1 MPADLPGTGADGAEA
16 MVAMSDGVELSVT
29 LGFPPADP
37 GSAAAPASLQPGHRR
52 FPVVLDCHP
61 YRKDDLFSVHSQALN
76 QYFNDRGFV
85 TARLDVRGTGRS
97 RGTVPA
103 SEYSE
108 TEISDCVAVIDWLA
122 RQPWSNGSVGMW
134 GISWSA
140 INTLLVAARR
150 PEALKACIAV
160 HPSDELFARDI
171 HYIDGLLHYDLYD
184 LSIDLLNA
192 ITPGPDFA
200 LDEELLADR
209 FDQPPWMATVLQ
221 HQSNDGYWR
230 NRSLAPRY
238 DRIACPVFLVGGWYD
253 GYHECVFQLLDAL
266 KVPVQA
272 CVGPWTHV
280 LPNMGGPGDPIDWL
294 AQAADWWDRWLR
306 DDRPLAG
313 PQTRQPDRR
322 VQLYARSW
330 HPPVSEPAALTGS
343 WRTITEWPV
352 PGMKNQCF
360 TLGGGQLRADTGN
373 SHVVDED
380 TNRRGGRAEIICV
393 DSPPWIGAEVGHWWG
408 DVAENQAPLDA
419 ECVTFDSP
427 PVTEAVEILG
437 GPVLRL
443 VTESASGTHLFAR
456 LEDVAPDGQVTLVTG
471 AGTAAC
477 RGQAGPAELELA
489 LHWTSWRFEPQ
500 HKIRLALST
509 ALWPMFWPAART
521 GPVDIHVGEPASA
534 CLSLPIPPP
543 SWGTSEAP
551 PVPRSHGHE
560 PRGAWSRPIPRWDL
574 ELNDRSARLTWATGG
589 SSDLG
594 FATMTSSQRLVF
606 SVSGTPDTE
615 ASAAGAAAM
624 TVDLPGQKLTWRI
637 ETGLQSAG
645 LRYSFRFRRQLMRD
659 GELIRERSWDY
670 GIPRAVK

>member
-1 MPADLPGTGADGAEA
+1 
-16 MVAMSDGVELSVT
+16 MSDGVELSVT
-29 LGFPPADP
+29 LRFPPAAPAGAAVP
-37 GSAAAPASLQPGHRR
+37 GSSHPGQRR

-61 YRKDDLFSVHSQALN
+61 YRKDDLFSVHGQALYE
-76 QYFNDRGFV
+76 YFAVRGFV

-97 RGTVPA
+97 GGTVPA

-140 INTLLVAARR
+140 INTLLVAARQ
-150 PEALKACIAV
+150 PGPLKACIAV

-171 HYIDGLLHYDLYD
+171 HYIDGLLHYDLYE

-200 LDEELLADR
+200 LGEEVLADR

-253 GYHECVFQLLDAL
+253 GYHECVFHLLDKL

-280 LPNMGGPGDPIDWL
+280 LPNMGGPGDPVDWL

-306 DDRPLAG
+306 DDALTE
-313 PQTRQPDRR
+313 PQTRQPERR

-330 HPPVSEPAALTGS
+330 HPPGGDQAALTGA

-352 PGMKNQCF
+352 PETRNQCF
-360 TLGGGQLRADTGN
+360 TLSGGRLWADTGN
-373 SHVVDED
+373 SPAVGDHADGPDGE
-380 TNRRGGRAEIICV
+380 AEIICV
-393 DSPPWIGAEVGHWWG
+393 DSPPWIGSEVGHWWG
-408 DVAENQAPLDA
+408 DLAEDQAPLDSQ
-419 ECVTFDSP
+419 CVTFDSP
-427 PVTEAVEILG
+427 PITEPVEILG
-437 GPVLRL
+437 APMLRL
-443 VTESASGTHLFAR
+443 ITESAPGTHLFAR
-456 LEDVAPDGQVTLVTG
+456 LEDVAPDGRVTLVTG
-471 AGTAAC
+471 AGTAAG
-477 RGQAGPAELELA
+477 RSETGSAELQLA
-489 LHWTSWRFEPQ
+489 LHWTSWRFEPS
-500 HKIRLALST
+500 HRIRLALST

-521 GPVDIHVGEPASA
+521 GPVSIHAGDPATA

-543 SWGTSEAP
+543 RWGTSEAP
-551 PVPRSHGHE
+551 PILPSHGHE
-560 PRGAWSRPIPRWDL
+560 PRGAWSRPTPTWDL
-574 ELNDRSARLTWATGG
+574 EHHDRSARLTWATGS

-594 FATMTSSQRLVF
+594 FATMTSTQRLVF
-606 SVSGTPDTE
+606 SVAGMPDTE
-615 ASAAGAAAM
+615 ASAAGDAAI
-624 TVDLPGQKLTWRI
+624 TVGLPSHELTWRI
-637 ETGLQSAG
+637 DTWLDSAG
-645 LRYSFRFRRQLMRD
+645 ERYSFRFRRQLIRD
-659 GELIRERSWDY
+659 GELIRERSWEFR
-670 GIPRAVK
+670 IPRAAK

>member
-1 MPADLPGTGADGAEA
+1 MPADLPGTGPGEAEA
-16 MVAMSDGVELSVT
+16 MVPMSDGVELSVT
-29 LGFPPADP
+29 LRFPPADP
-37 GSAAAPASLQPGHRR
+37 GSAAAPAPPHIGQRG

-61 YRKDDLFSVHSQALN
+61 YRKDDLFSVHSQALY

-108 TEISDCVAVIDWLA
+108 TEIGDCVAVIDWLA
-122 RQPWSNGSVGMW
+122 RQPWSSGSVGMW

-150 PEALKACIAV
+150 PGALKACIAV
-160 HPSDELFARDI
+160 HPSDELFTRDI
-171 HYIDGLLHYDLYD
+171 HYIDGLLHYDLYE

-221 HQSNDGYWR
+221 HQSNDGSWR

-253 GYHECVFQLLDAL
+253 GYHECVFQLLDKL
-266 KVPVQA
+266 KAPVQA

-280 LPNMGGPGDPIDWL
+280 LPNMGGPGEPIDWL

-306 DDRPLAG
+306 GDRPPPG
-313 PQTRQPDRR
+313 PETSQPDRR
-322 VQLYARSW
+322 VQLYTRDW
-330 HPPVSEPAALTGS
+330 HPPGSDQAALTGS
-343 WRTITEWPV
+343 WRTTAEWPV
-352 PGMKNQCF
+352 PEMKDQFF
-360 TLGGGQLRADTGN
+360 TLSGGQLWADTGN
-373 SHVVDED
+373 SRAADD
-380 TNRRGGRAEIICV
+380 DMNGPGGKAEIIHV
-393 DSPPWIGAEVGHWWG
+393 DSPPWIGTEVGHWWG
-408 DVAENQAPLDA
+408 DIAENQAPLDA
-419 ECVTFDSP
+419 ECVTFDTP
-427 PVTEAVEILG
+427 PITAAVEILG
-437 GPVLRL
+437 APVLRL
-443 VTESASGTHLFAR
+443 VAESKPGTHLFAR
-456 LEDVAPDGQVTLVTG
+456 LEDVAPDGRVTLVTG
-471 AGTAAC
+471 AGTAC
-477 RGQAGPAELELA
+477 RSQGAPAGLKLA

-500 HKIRLALST
+500 HQIRLALST
-509 ALWPMFWPAART
+509 ALWPMFWPAVRT
-521 GPVDIHVGEPASA
+521 GPVSIHVGDPAMA

-543 SWGTSEAP
+543 HWGTSEAP
-551 PVPRSHGHE
+551 PAPRSHGQE
-560 PRGAWSRPIPRWDL
+560 SRGAWSRPTPRWDL
-574 ELNDRSARLTWATGG
+574 ELNDHRACLTWATGG

-606 SVSGTPDTE
+606 AVAGMPDTE
-615 ASAAGAAAM
+615 ASAAGDAAM
-624 TVDLPGQKLTWRI
+624 TVDLPGHQLSWQI
-637 ETGLQSAG
+637 ETGLRSA
-645 LRYSFRFRRQLMRD
+645 REKYSFRFRRRLIRD

-670 GIPRAVK
+670 GIPRIVT

>member
-1 MPADLPGTGADGAEA
+1 MRADPVRTDPSGAEA
-16 MVAMSDGVELSVT
+16 MVPVSDGVELSVM
-29 LGFPPADP
+29 LRFPPAAPD
-37 GSAAAPASLQPGHRR
+37 GSAAPGGFHPGHRR
-52 FPVVLDCHP
+52 FPVILDCHP
-61 YRKDDLFSVHSQALN
+61 YRKDDLFSVHGQVLYE
-76 QYFNDRGFV
+76 YFANRGFV

-122 RQPWSNGSVGMW
+122 GQPWSNGSVGMW

-150 PEALKACIAV
+150 PGALKACIAV

-171 HYIDGLLHYDLYD
+171 HYIDGLLHYDLYE

-253 GYHECVFQLLDAL
+253 GYHECVFRLLDGL

-306 DDRPLAG
+306 DDASLSD

-330 HPPVSEPAALTGS
+330 HPPAGDQAAPTGN

-352 PGMKNQCF
+352 PEMKNQCL
-360 TLGGGQLRADTGN
+360 TLGSGRLRADTGN
-373 SHVVDED
+373 SPASAGDGD
-380 TNRRGGRAEIICV
+380 GRRSEAEIIRV
-393 DSPPWIGAEVGHWWG
+393 DSPPWIGSEVGHWWG
-408 DVAENQAPLDA
+408 DLAEDQAPLDA

-427 PVTEAVEILG
+427 PITEAIEILG
-437 GPVLRL
+437 SPVLRL
-443 VTESASGTHLFAR
+443 VTESAPGTHLFAR
-456 LEDVAPDGQVTLVTG
+456 LEDVAPDGRVTLVTG

-477 RGQAGPAELELA
+477 HRQAAPAELKVA
-489 LHWTSWRFEPQ
+489 LHWTSWRFDPEHQ
-500 HKIRLALST
+500 IRLALST

-521 GPVDIHVGEPASA
+521 GPVNIHVGDPATA
-534 CLSLPIPPP
+534 CLSLPIPPAR
-543 SWGTSEAP
+543 WGTSEGP

-560 PRGAWSRPIPRWDL
+560 PRGAWSRPIPRWYM
-574 ELNDRSARLTWATGG
+574 ELHDRSARLTWATGG

-606 SVSGTPDTE
+606 AVAGMPDTE
-615 ASAAGAAAM
+615 ASADGDAAM
-624 TVDLPGQKLTWRI
+624 TVGLPGHELTWRI
-637 ETGLQSAG
+637 ETSLHSAQES
-645 LRYSFRFRRQLMRD
+645 YSFRFRRQLIRD

-670 GIPRAVK
+670 GIPRTV